1 MKVAVVIPV
10 KTFSK
15 AKTRLCLSEDKT
27 VELCKTMLESVLD
40 AVAQSQ
46 VNKIVLVSKDED
58 ALKIGKKYDV
68 EQIFEHAENG
78 VNAAIALSEKYLLE
92 NDFGSSIVLPQDI
105 PLIRPQDISSL
116 LGFHRNSKS
125 LIVVPSRKFDG
136 TNALLRSP
144 INVVETHYDED
155 SYKIHLRTGKSR
167 NIPTSF
173 VLISR
178 IMWDV
183 DDRQD
188 MKFIMDNIEKPDLA
202 KKIRSILEI

>member
-1 MKVAVVIPV
+1 MKVAAIIPV

-27 VELCKTMLESVLD
+27 VELCKTMLDSVLESVS
-40 AVAQSQ
+40 QSQ
-46 VNKIVLVSKDED
+46 INKIVLVSKDEC
-58 ALKIGKKYDV
+58 ALKIGKKYGV
-68 EQIFEHAENG
+68 EQIFENTENG
-78 VNAAIALSEKYLLE
+78 VNAAVALSEKYLLE
-92 NDFGSSIVLPQDI
+92 NDFEASIVLPQDI

-116 LGFHRNSKS
+116 LGFHRNTRS
-125 LIVVPSRKFDG
+125 LLVVPSRRFDG

-144 INVVETHYDED
+144 VNVIETHYDED
-155 SYKIHLRTGKSR
+155 SYKIHLSTGKSR
-167 NIPTSF
+167 NIPTYF

-188 MKFIMDNIEKPDLA
+188 IKFIMDNIEKPDLA
-202 KKIRSILEI
+202 KKIRDIVGI